1 MNINRIRQDLHF
13 LSDREVVLFGS
24 FVEQT
29 FGPRSDIDI
38 AIITRIQDA
47 AKILQIRIDASGR
60 APEGYD
66 IQVFEALPLVIKGS
80 ILENFEVLFGDP
92 LEIGMYLYHFR
103 KLWEDYRYRIDVPTI
118 DEIRKGINAS
128 E

>member
-1 MNINRIRQDLHF
+1 MNISKIRQDLHF

-29 FGPRSDIDI
+29 FSPRSDIDI
-38 AIITRIQDA
+38 AIITRSQDA
-47 AKILQIRIDASGR
+47 AKLLQIRIDASGK

-66 IQVFEALPLVIKGS
+66 IQIFESLPLVIKGS

-92 LEIGMYLYHFR
+92 LEIGMYFYHFR

-118 DEIRKGINAS
+118 EEIRKGVTAL

>member
-29 FGPRSDIDI
+29 FSPRSDIDI
-38 AIITRIQDA
+38 AIIARSQNEGE
-47 AKILQIRIDASGR
+47 LMQIRIEASGK
-60 APEGYD
+60 APERYD
-66 IQVFEALPLVIKGS
+66 IQVFEALPLIIKGS

-92 LEIGMYLYHFR
+92 LEIGMYFYHFR

-118 DEIRKGINAS
+118 EEIRRGTTTI

>member
-1 MNINRIRQDLHF
+1 MNIRRIRHDLHF
-13 LSDREVVLFGS
+13 LSDHEVVLFGS

-38 AIITRIQDA
+38 AIITRSQDA
-47 AKILQIRIDASGR
+47 AKLLQIRIDASGK

-66 IQVFEALPLVIKGS
+66 IQIFESLPLVIKGS

-92 LEIGMYLYHFR
+92 LEIGMYFYHFR
-103 KLWEDYRYRIDVPTI
+103 KLWEDYGYRLEVPTVE
-118 DEIRKGINAS
+118 DIRRSIAKDS
-128 E
+128 